1 MIVFPSALYQHVIN
15 VDLDISP
22 NLLCEHLVH
31 EPLICRACIF
41 EAKWHYFIA
50 EEALASNERSFLLIH
65 FVHSDLVV
73 TIRKHP

>member
-22 NLLCEHLVH
+22 NLLCEHLVY

-41 EAKWHYFIA
+41 EAKWHYSIM
-50 EEALASNERSFLLIH
+50 EEALASNERSLLLIR
-65 FVHSDLVV
+65 FIHSDLVV
-73 TIRKHP
+73 T